1 MMRLISRIRER
12 QEFDDEGFS
21 ILELMMALTILM
33 VGIIAILGTL
43 IVATKASGLQ
53 RHRLNAVQ
61 VANESME
68 KIRAEIYFNVALDPG
83 DPNLSERPAPTMT
96 PPPTEMVTATDTIY
110 SIPVAPPQINR
121 DGVVF
126 DIRVNVLWV
135 SYLEPNPPS
144 YWYQH
149 AYKHVVVRVIW
160 SDQVGTHDYQVESDV
175 YPGNLGAKTPD
186 WCGGEP
192 PAFPAAPYPPTNLEA
207 EFALTDTTQASLTW
221 NDNSSDE
228 CYFQWAAAF
237 IPYSVESCSSLP
249 EYVWIGQEPDL
260 PFTMSDTAS
269 HYVTGLAPSTTYC
282 YRVRA
287 ANMLGASSWTYS
299 NPLVTAG
306 PPSGASCTIQSV
318 MVRSPADDASAPLYR
333 IKLTNQNYSADS
345 ILIGVTVSGECS
357 SLWLEVK
364 TTKPTQTINIPLAS
378 YGGVWSTQIYSG
390 EYKFA
395 TGFSNWM
402 VGGTSVNPPD
412 PANLSQGICFYKGS
426 EC

>member
-12 QEFDDEGFS
+12 QARGDEGFS

-68 KIRAEIYFNVALDPG
+68 KVRAELYFNVALSPD
-83 DPNLSERPAPTMT
+83 DPNYAERPAPTMT
-96 PPPTEMVTATDTIY
+96 PAPTEAVEATDTIY

-121 DGVVF
+121 DGVIF
-126 DIRVNVLWV
+126 DIRQNVLWV
-135 SYLEPNPPS
+135 SYTDPVTS
-144 YWYQH
+144 FGYAH
-149 AYKHVVVRVIW
+149 AYKHVVIRVVW
-160 SDQVGTHDYQVESDV
+160 TDQVGTHDYQVESDV

-186 WCGGEP
+186 WCGEEP
-192 PAFPAAPYPPTNLEA
+192 TGPVINPPFPPSNLVA
-207 EFALTDTTQASLTW
+207 EFALTDTTQATLTW
-221 NDNSSDE
+221 NDNSIDE
-228 CYFQWAAAF
+228 CWFQWAAAF
-237 IPYSVESCSSLP
+237 IPYSVDNCDSLA
-249 EYVWIGQEPDL
+249 EYVWIGQAPDF

-269 HYVTGLAPSTTYC
+269 HYVSGLAPSTTYC

-287 ANMLGASSWTYS
+287 KNIVGASSWTYS
-299 NPLVTAG
+299 NPLTTSG
-306 PPSGASCTIQSV
+306 PPPGASCVIQSV
-318 MVRSPADDASAPLYR
+318 MVRSPADDSNAPLYR
-333 IKLTNQNYSADS
+333 IKLDKNNQNLEA
-345 ILIGVTVSGECS
+345 ILIGATVSGECS
-357 SLWLEVK
+357 SMSLEIK
-364 TTKPTQTINIPLAS
+364 TTKPTQTITLPLTP
-378 YGGVWSTQIYSG
+378 YGGVWATQISSG

-395 TGFSNWM
+395 TGLSNWV

-412 PANLSQGICFYKGS
+412 PANLTQGICFYKSS